1 MDNIVTNSIVM
12 NSKDI
17 NSEAKSEVINK
28 KE

>member
-1 MDNIVTNSIVM
+1 MDNIVT